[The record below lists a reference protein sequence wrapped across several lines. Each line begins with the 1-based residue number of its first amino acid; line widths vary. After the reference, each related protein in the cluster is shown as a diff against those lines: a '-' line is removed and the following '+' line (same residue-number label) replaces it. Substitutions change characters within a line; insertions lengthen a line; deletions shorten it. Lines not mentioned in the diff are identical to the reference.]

1 MPSHCDFTGTWRA
14 DLAASRL
21 RGAMPNEIVV
31 SLVHADP
38 ELRVEMT
45 IAMADTPVTHIVFDA
60 RTTGEA
66 IVNTIGGA
74 EWVSRS
80 RWVDR
85 ELLIES
91 DVSQAGRLL
100 HFCDYWSLSDDR
112 RRLTMEHRGGD
123 LDGQLTV
130 LHRTDGAE

>member
-1 MPSHCDFTGTWRA
+1 MAERSDFTGRWRA

-21 RGAMPNEIVV
+21 RGPTPKEIVV
-31 SLVHADP
+31 SLVHSDP
-38 ELRVEMT
+38 DLRAEMT
-45 IAMADTPVTHIVFDA
+45 IVTADATATHIVFDA

-66 IVNTIGGA
+66 IANTIGGA

-80 RWVDR
+80 RWAEH

-91 DVSQAGRLL
+91 DVSQAGRLM
-100 HFCDYWSLSDDR
+100 HFRDYWSLSSDGQ
-112 RRLTMEHRGGD
+112 RLTMEHRGDD

-130 LHRTDGAE
+130 LHRMDGAE